1 MSCEQ
6 LLERLVEVGATG
18 GGSGKGGGGG
28 EEVHQAGRANG
39 GCRLIN
45 RATIVAIAAAI
56 AG

>member
-6 LLERLVEVGATG
+6 LLERLVKVGATG

-56 AG
+56 AE